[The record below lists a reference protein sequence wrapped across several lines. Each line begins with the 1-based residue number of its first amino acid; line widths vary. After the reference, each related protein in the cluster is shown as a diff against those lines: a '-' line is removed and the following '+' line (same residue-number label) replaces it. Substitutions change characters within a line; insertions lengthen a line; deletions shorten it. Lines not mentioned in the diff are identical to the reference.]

1 MSLAWIS
8 LVALILS
15 VVVGIAL
22 RINVGLLA
30 FAAAYVVGVGF
41 GDMTVAQVTAGFP
54 TSLFVVLVIVML
66 LFALAQANGTLS
78 ELARQSVR
86 LARGNVGLVPIV
98 FFCLT
103 VAIATLG
110 AGNIAGAALI
120 APVAMAAA
128 GRMGIS
134 AFLMVIMVGNGANA
148 GAFSPIAPTGI
159 VASELMAEA
168 GLAGAEWRTYWN
180 TFMAQTFVA
189 FAGYFTLGGLAL
201 LRSGRKVT
209 AEGLLAEGAKGGFV
223 REQWVTLGVI
233 ASLILAVIALRV
245 DIVVGASVGVAILL
259 LARVSDEEAAVKAV
273 PWGTILMI
281 SGVSTL
287 VAVLAATGGVDMI
300 VDGLVAISTPTSVT
314 FVVAFVAGLISAY
327 SSTVGV
333 VLPTFLPTVPGL
345 AERLAA
351 DPMAIASAMNVGGH
365 LVDVSPL
372 STIGAICIAAAAA
385 SEDRKALFNKVL
397 AWGLS
402 MAVVG
407 ALVSWIFFGLL

>member
-1 MSLAWIS
+1 
-8 LVALILS
+8 
-15 VVVGIAL
+15 
-22 RINVGLLA
+22 
-30 FAAAYVVGVGF
+30 
-41 GDMTVAQVTAGFP
+41 
-54 TSLFVVLVIVML
+54 
-66 LFALAQANGTLS
+66 
-78 ELARQSVR
+78 
-86 LARGNVGLVPIV
+86 
-98 FFCLT
+98 
-103 VAIATLG
+103 
-110 AGNIAGAALI
+110 
-120 APVAMAAA
+120 
-128 GRMGIS
+128 MGIG

-148 GAFSPIAPTGI
+148 GAYSPVAPTGI
-159 VASELMAEA
+159 VAGDLMAEA
-168 GLAGAEWRTYWN
+168 GLAGAQWRTYWN

-189 FAGYFTLGGLAL
+189 FVGYLTLGGLAL

-209 AEGLLAEGAKGGFV
+209 PEGLLPAGEKSGFA
-223 REQWVTLGVI
+223 REQWLTLGVI
-233 ASLILAVIALRV
+233 GALLLAVIAFRV
-245 DIVVGASVGVAILL
+245 DIVVGASVGVAVLL
-259 LARVSDEEAAVKAV
+259 LARVSDEDAAVRAV

-287 VAVLAATGGVDMI
+287 VSVLAATGGVDMI
-300 VDGLVAISTPTSVT
+300 VDGLVAVSTPTSVT

-345 AERLAA
+345 AERLGA
-351 DPMAIASAMNVGGH
+351 DPMAIASATNVGGH

-407 ALVSWIFFGLL
+407 AIVSWIFFGLL